1 VTKAK
6 KASPKRA
13 KSSPRQTTSHSAPQ
27 RRTKPIGSASSPAE
41 RVVSRET
48 KREKVLVMLRS
59 NRGATIE
66 AIVKATG
73 WQQHSVR
80 GFLSGVVRKRLKLDL
95 ASEKPGKDRI
105 YRIKAA
111 RSSAA
116 KATATGSMA

>member
-1 VTKAK
+1 
-6 KASPKRA
+6 
-13 KSSPRQTTSHSAPQ
+13 
-27 RRTKPIGSASSPAE
+27 
-41 RVVSRET
+41 
-48 KREKVLVMLRS
+48 M
-59 NRGATIE
+59 
-66 AIVKATG
+66 
-73 WQQHSVR
+73 R